1 MKGRI
6 RGWLRKY
13 GFRIV
18 AVLALVFLL
27 PPVPTRTSTHARDE
41 DAGAA
46 LQQSTGWAEV
56 ERLISVQRYEE
67 ASQAAE
73 KIRQAAQKA
82 GNMEEWARALVKEVQ
97 LRSGLHG
104 YETAVRY
111 LKEQPW
117 PEGLLNRAALNLFYA
132 HSLVNYYR
140 GYSWEINQR
149 EKVDTRGVV
158 DLKAWTKD
166 QIYAEAQKAY
176 EEVWRQRTEL
186 GAVPL
191 SRFAE
196 FVERNN
202 YPDGIRSALRDTVS
216 YLYVELLS
224 DTSLWTPQESNEI
237 YRLDLKTLLSGPQK
251 GAPLTDA
258 SVHPIVKMCYLLSD
272 LEQWH
277 VQNRR
282 REAAL
287 EARLASLEQLHSSF
301 SLESDRASIVDDLDG
316 LLDGYRA
323 LPWWAK
329 GKATQAE
336 FVRSSSRTG
345 SRVRAHA
352 IAQEGYKAFPD
363 SIGGRR
369 CFSILR
375 SIEAPQFQVASM
387 SSDGAQRRSIEVTH
401 ANLPALYFRAY
412 RYDLENRLVTARDY
426 NLLPDAREQEAL
438 LATLPLAAEWSA
450 ALPATPDYESHRTFV
465 TPPMQNPGAYL
476 VAASARKDFS
486 KGAGNQIS
494 GFIMIVSDLVLL
506 SQPYNSGL
514 QVQVLSGR
522 TGSPIPGVPVD
533 LYQYDWQQGHR
544 RVEERL
550 SDAEGRADLPYSQDR
565 QNTRY
570 FLFAKQGSD
579 LALNSDFY
587 YSFRNVEPTDIRA
600 SLVYTDRSVYRPLQR
615 ILWKVVAYGGRA
627 DQARYNTQP
636 STPVEVSL
644 IDPNGQKVDART
656 VTTNRFG
663 SAAGEFVIPSGRLLG
678 NWRVRSSRNGEAIVK
693 VEEYKR
699 PTFEVTFKDPESPLR
714 LNRPATFTGD
724 VKYYF
729 GLPVTS
735 GAVRWRATRE
745 PVYPTWWGWYGGR
758 SGSSGAQTVGGGTV
772 ALDAEGMFRITFTPE
787 ADERTAAESRDIT
800 YRYRVSVD
808 VTDEGGETRSASK
821 IFRLGFVSVEANLY
835 GSAGFFLEG
844 TSAEVRVLRTDLNGT
859 PRPGAGTWRLVA
871 LQQPVRA
878 PLPAEIPVPSRT
890 RAAQGS
896 NEGGEYRAPGDALR
910 PRWDRDYNHQTVLRS
925 WPDGIE
931 RVRGS
936 LSHDGIS
943 DDARIT
949 LPGLASGAYRLRYQ
963 TTDDFGS
970 VYQTSWE
977 FIVAGQ
983 NTALALPAVLIAE
996 KNSEPVGSSARFL
1009 ALSGLSDQPYFFEV
1023 WRGSRLADRRAL
1035 VSGKA
1040 ATLIEVPI
1048 GEQDR
1053 GGLTVRLTALRDHQL
1068 MNFDANITVPF
1079 DNKQLNVEFSTFRDK
1094 LRPGAKETWRVTVKG
1109 PAGANLET
1117 GAAELLAYM
1126 YDRSLDI
1133 FASHNPP
1140 NPLSLYWRRSYPAA
1154 LKSSLGE
1161 THGQIISGRLF
1172 TPPDYPSLRADD
1184 LKFYDNYGIGGPGKR
1199 GFAIGGVVGGV
1210 RGAVMATAEAPMA
1223 MPQSRLEMASDSKS
1237 KIEDDLA
1244 RGGSQEEVPEAQVS
1258 LRSDFSET
1266 AFWRPQLLTEP
1277 DGSASIEFT
1286 VPDSVTSWNVWVHA
1300 VTRDLKGGM
1309 LRREAQSLKELMV
1322 RPYLPR
1328 FLREGDKAELKV
1340 VVNNASAREFRG
1352 IVTLDIIDPETDQ
1365 SMLDSFGL
1373 DRNTALRPFTV
1384 AAGKGTNLT
1393 FPITAPVKV
1402 GLVAFKVTAAAEDMS
1417 DGELRPLPL
1426 LPGRMHLAESRF
1438 VTLKNKD
1445 RREMVFERLKNPA
1458 DPSLINEQ
1466 MVVTLDAQLF
1476 YSVLS
1481 ALPYLIHYPYECT
1494 EQTLNR
1500 FVSTGILTGLYKNYP
1515 AVARMAAEFAKRG
1528 TPLETWD
1535 SADPNRKMALEET
1548 PWLIEAKGGKDAG
1561 FGMAN
1566 VLDPRIARAEQE
1578 AALAK
1583 LRKAQT
1589 ANGAFPW
1596 WPGGPPSPYM
1606 TLYIMYGLAKASE
1619 FGVDVPKDM
1628 VQRGWA
1634 YLAQHYREEYAN
1646 RMIKMD
1652 CCWEFLTFL
1661 NYVASCYPDSSWT
1674 GDALTPKERQDIL
1687 AFCFR
1692 HWRQHSPY
1700 LKCQLALTLKRMAR
1714 PGDATL
1720 VFASVMDSAKTTQD
1734 QGTFWAQEDRSW
1746 LWYNDTIETQAFAL
1760 RTMMEL
1766 QPADAKRDGLVQ
1778 WLFLNKKLNHWKS
1791 TRATA
1796 EVIYSLVHYLQK
1808 EGQLAVREDATVRV
1822 GGQTVQY
1829 VFEPDQYTGKK
1840 NQTVISGDRL
1850 NPGYATVVVAKESPG
1865 FAFASA
1871 TWHFSTEKL
1880 PEQGSGDFLSLS
1892 RTYFKRESN
1901 GREMV
1906 LKPLA
1911 DGAEIQVGD
1920 QVEIHIS
1927 IRAMHPCEYVHLRDP
1942 RAAGLEPENPVSR
1955 YKWDLGIGWY
1965 EEVRDSGTNF
1975 FFEQLPQGEYTF
1987 KYRLRANM
1995 AGTFKVSPA
2004 TLQSMYAPEF
2014 NAYSSGAILTVR

>member
-1 MKGRI
+1 M
-6 RGWLRKY
+6 RGGIHGLPVKY
-13 GFRIV
+13 GLGII
-18 AVLALVFLL
+18 AVIALVFSL
-27 PPVPTRTSTHARDE
+27 PAVPNRTYTLDPDDE
-41 DAGAA
+41 SSGAA
-46 LQQSTGWAEV
+46 IQQSADWTEV
-56 ERLISVQRYEE
+56 ERLISVQRFEE
-67 ASQAAE
+67 ASQTAE
-73 KIRQAAQKA
+73 KIRQAAQKV
-82 GNMEEWARALVKEVQ
+82 GNMEEWARALFKEVQ
-97 LRSGLHG
+97 LRTGLHG

-132 HSLVNYYR
+132 RSLVNYFR
-140 GYSWEINQR
+140 GYSWEISQR

-166 QIYAEAQKAY
+166 QIYAEAQKAF
-176 EEVWRQRTEL
+176 EEVWRQRAEL
-186 GAVPL
+186 GALPL

-202 YPDGIRSALRDTVS
+202 YPDGIRSTLRNAVS

-251 GAPLTDA
+251 EVPLTDA

-277 VQNRR
+277 VRNRR

-287 EARLASLEQLHSSF
+287 EARLVRLENLHSPF
-301 SLESDRASIVDDLDG
+301 SMESDRAAVVAG
-316 LLDGYRA
+316 LEELLSGYRA

-345 SRVRAHA
+345 SRVRAHS

-363 SIGGRR
+363 SLGGRR

-465 TPPMQNPGAYL
+465 TPAMQNPGAYL
-476 VAASARKDFS
+476 IAASARKDFS

-494 GFIMIVSDLVLL
+494 GFIMIVSDLVIL
-506 SQPYNSGL
+506 SQPDDSGL

-550 SDAEGRADLPYSQDR
+550 GDAEGRAYLPYPQDR

-570 FLFAKQGSD
+570 FLFAKQGSH

-587 YSFRNVEPTDIRA
+587 YSFRNLEPTDIRA
-600 SLVYTDRSVYRPLQR
+600 SLVYTDRSVYRPLQK

-627 DQARYNTQP
+627 DQARYSTQP
-636 STPVEVSL
+636 SEPVEMSL
-644 IDPNGQKVDART
+644 IDPNGQKVDSRT

-678 NWRVRSSRNGEAIVK
+678 NWRVRCSRSGEAVVK

-714 LNRPATFTGD
+714 LNRPATFAGD

-745 PVYPTWWGWYGGR
+745 PVYPTWWGWYGGH
-758 SGSSGAQTVGGGTV
+758 SGSTGAQTVGGGTV
-772 ALDAEGMFRITFTPE
+772 TLDADGTFRITFTPE
-787 ADERTAAESRDIT
+787 ADERSAVESRDIT

-821 IFRLGFVSVEANLY
+821 VFRLGFVSVEANIN
-835 GSAGFFLEG
+835 SDAGFFRAG
-844 TSAEVRVLRTDLNGT
+844 MPAEVRVRRTDLNGT
-859 PRPGAGTWRLVA
+859 PRPGTGTWRLTA
-871 LQQPVRA
+871 LQQPARA
-878 PLPAEIPVPSRT
+878 PLPAEIPVPSRST
-890 RAAQGS
+890 AAQGTS
-896 NEGGEYRAPGDALR
+896 ASDEYRTPGDALR
-910 PRWDRDYNHQTVLRS
+910 PRWDRNYSHRTVLRG
-925 WPDGIE
+925 WPDGAE
-931 RVRGS
+931 RGRGN
-936 LSHDGIS
+936 LSHDGTS
-943 DDARIT
+943 DARIPLAA
-949 LPGLASGAYRLRYQ
+949 LPAGAYRLHYQ
-963 TTDDFGS
+963 TTDDFGAA
-970 VYQTSWE
+970 YQASWE
-977 FIVAGQ
+977 FIVAGPGM
-983 NTALALPAVLIAE
+983 NLALPAVLIAE
-996 KNSEPVGSSARFL
+996 RHSEPVGGSARFL

-1023 WRGSRLADRRAL
+1023 WRGGRLADRQTL
-1035 VSGKA
+1035 VSGKGS
-1040 ATLIEVPI
+1040 TLIEVPI

-1068 MNFDANITVPF
+1068 LNFDENVTVPF

-1094 LRPGAKETWRVTVKG
+1094 LRPGAKEAWRVTVKG

-1161 THGQIISGRLF
+1161 SHGQILSGRLF
-1172 TPPDYPSLRADD
+1172 TPPDYPSLREDE
-1184 LKFYDNYGIGGPGKR
+1184 LKFYDNYGIGGPGRR
-1199 GFAIGGVVGGV
+1199 GFRVGGVVGGAIGGV
-1210 RGAVMATAEAPMA
+1210 APAAVPMEMA
-1223 MPQSRLEMASDSKS
+1223 QSRSELLADAKDR
-1237 KIEDDLA
+1237 IEAEPA
-1244 RGGSQEEVPEAQVS
+1244 RGESQAEVPEAPVP

-1266 AFWRPQLLTEP
+1266 AFWRPQLLTGP
-1277 DGSASIEFT
+1277 DGSASFEFT
-1286 VPDSVTSWNVWVHA
+1286 IPDSVTSWNVWVHA

-1309 LRREAQSLKELMV
+1309 LRREAQSVKELMV

-1340 VVNNASAREFRG
+1340 VVNNASEREFRG
-1352 IVTLDIIDPETDQ
+1352 RVTLDIIDPETDQ
-1365 SMLDSFGL
+1365 SLLDSFGL
-1373 DRNTALRPFTV
+1373 GRDTALRPFIV

-1402 GLVAFKVTAAAEDMS
+1402 GLVAFKVTAAAEDVS

-1445 RREMVFERLKNPA
+1445 RRELVFERLKNPA
-1458 DPSLINEQ
+1458 DPSLVNEQ

-1481 ALPYLIHYPYECT
+1481 ALPYLINYPYECT

-1515 AVARMAAEFAKRG
+1515 AVARMAAEFAKRD

-1535 SADPNRKMALEET
+1535 SSDPNRKMALEET
-1548 PWLIEAKGGKDAG
+1548 PWLIEAKGGQDAG

-1589 ANGAFPW
+1589 SNGAFPW

-1606 TLYIMYGLAKASE
+1606 TLYIMYGLAKAAE

-1634 YLAQHYREEYAN
+1634 YLAQHYREGYAD
-1646 RMIKMD
+1646 RMLKMD

-1661 NYVASCYPDSSWT
+1661 NYAASCYPDSSWT

-1714 PGDATL
+1714 AGDAVL

-1796 EVIYSLVHYLQK
+1796 EVIYSLVHYLQA
-1808 EGQLAVREDATVRV
+1808 EGQLAVREDATVQV

-1829 VFEPDQYTGKK
+1829 VFEPDQYAGKK
-1840 NQTVISGDRL
+1840 NQTVISGDKL
-1850 NPGYATVVVAKESPG
+1850 NAGYATVVVAKGSPG

-1880 PEQGSGDFLSLS
+1880 PEQGSGDFLSVS
-1892 RTYFKRESN
+1892 RSYFKRESN
-1901 GREMV
+1901 GRETV

-1920 QVEIHIS
+1920 QVEIHLS
-1927 IRAMHPCEYVHLRDP
+1927 LRAMHPCEYVHLRDP

-1955 YKWDLGIGWY
+1955 FKWDLGIGWY

-1987 KYRLRANM
+1987 KYRVRANM
-1995 AGTFKVSPA
+1995 AGTFRVSPA

-2014 NAYSSGAILTVR
+2014 NAFSAGSILTVR